1 MQFSREWE
9 KKEKR
14 DQIIE
19 QIRSATKISEIAKIL
34 LTIDQGFCHPH
45 ALRYVEDPNAK
56 SPEGENSNESMEGSD
71 SDSDNESKDLNENNE
86 YKNVKRFKL
95 KLFKFWPN
103 KELR

>member
-1 MQFSREWE
+1 
-9 KKEKR
+9 
-14 DQIIE
+14 
-19 QIRSATKISEIAKIL
+19 
-34 LTIDQGFCHPH
+34 
-45 ALRYVEDPNAK
+45 
-56 SPEGENSNESMEGSD
+56 MEGSD